1 MADLNEGQE
10 PAELT
15 AAGPASALLMPGHGQ
30 PTHRPAGAGRR
41 RERGGGRPD
50 GNRAPQA
57 APKDAVSPA
66 SKPQGILQDQVK
78 TMESEGQAQPQEGD
92 LTPEELDDPMAGS
105 PNRNPGLDNPGQ
117 RPMTDNK
124 AGG

>member
-1 MADLNEGQE
+1 MDNPRTDQ
-10 PAELT
+10 T
-15 AAGPASALLMPGHGQ
+15 APRAGEKEK
-30 PTHRPAGAGRR
+30 PAG
-41 RERGGGRPD
+41 PD
-50 GNRAPQA
+50 GNPAPQ
-57 APKDAVSPA
+57 APKDADSPA
-66 SKPQGILQDQVK
+66 SKPQGTLQDQVK

-105 PNRNPGLDNPGQ
+105 PDRNPGRDNPGQ

>member
-1 MADLNEGQE
+1 MDNPRTDQ
-10 PAELT
+10 PAPHAGEKEK
-15 AAGPASALLMPGHGQ
+15 AAG
-30 PTHRPAGAGRR
+30 
-41 RERGGGRPD
+41 PD
-50 GNRAPQA
+50 GNRAPQG

-66 SKPQGILQDQVK
+66 SKPQGTLEDQVK

-92 LTPEELDDPMAGS
+92 LTPEELDDPMAGT
-105 PNRNPGLDNPGQ
+105 PDRNPGRDNPGQ